1 MLGNAELFCQNCP
14 VTLRL
19 GQQDHKIRVVQNIL
33 DFRAGQQVLD
43 VLRQRAGHTAPFAEH
58 LPDGNKIAGGELI
71 PEQNMELVKVAPSR
85 DAALIVG
92 IDRGID
98 KLICDVHRNFSEIVS
113 HALEHD
119 AHHTAVGF
127 DIRGMVEQVKGAC
140 TVELQ
145 GRRHAPGLRLRL
157 FQKFLVQV
165 LEQGHPAVPHAQG
178 QIPVDQPHTAVYD
191 GFLNRL

>member
-1 MLGNAELFCQNCP
+1 
-14 VTLRL
+14 
-19 GQQDHKIRVVQNIL
+19 
-33 DFRAGQQVLD
+33 
-43 VLRQRAGHTAPFAEH
+43 
-58 LPDGNKIAGGELI
+58 
-71 PEQNMELVKVAPSR
+71 MELVKVAPSR

-140 TVELQ
+140 TVELSI
-145 GRRHAPGLRLRL
+145 GCKPSLPPTTSSHRDSRKSAFMERGLSSSLPPIWMSIGL
-157 FQKFLVQV
+157 M
-165 LEQGHPAVPHAQG
+165 
-178 QIPVDQPHTAVYD
+178 
-191 GFLNRL
+191 